1 MNGDIKISPG
11 DRPFVHITEMH
22 KIIDTNIKKTRQYII
37 LV

>member
-1 MNGDIKISPG
+1 
-11 DRPFVHITEMH
+11 VHITEMH